1 MLHEGGATVSSGLL
15 PFDATA
21 GERENRSVMARQNP
35 AVRHTEDALMN
46 PPEHKTPDMKDVC
59 CFIPELH

>member
-1 MLHEGGATVSSGLL
+1 
-15 PFDATA
+15 
-21 GERENRSVMARQNP
+21 
-35 AVRHTEDALMN
+35 VRHTEDALMN